1 MHGLLRRTLFSN
13 GKVWEWLSPVPTTG
27 IDAAGKLAD
36 WLIVSAEGTIDAVG
50 VEEPSAAYDEVVDL
64 QGSLVLPGLQDA
76 HIHLGLLGESAFY
89 VSLSSATSIAG
100 MCAAVAEHADRYG
113 LPC

>member
-1 MHGLLRRTLFSN
+1 MQDLPCRTLFRN
-13 GKVWEWLSPVPTTG
+13 GKVWEWLSPVSATG
-27 IDAAGKLAD
+27 IDAAGRLVE
-36 WLIVSAEGTIDAVG
+36 WLIVSAEGTIDAMGVG
-50 VEEPSAAYDEVVDL
+50 EPSAAYDEVVDL
-64 QGSLVLPGLQDA
+64 QGNLVLPGLQDA

-89 VSLSSATSIAG
+89 VSLSSATSVAG